1 MKNFIIICCITLLVG
16 CSSSS
21 SQNSNSYPSNSIQS
35 NSIYVDLDNN
45 EVDLSSFRGK
55 KILINYWATWCGS
68 CIQEMPSLLKAQE
81 LLKDENYIFLLVS
94 DESIHKISR
103 FKNRKNFNFIY
114 LKSTVS
120 LWSMGIYSLPTTYI
134 FNEKGEKVKKMVG
147 AKDWNSNRII
157 KKLKSL

>member
-35 NSIYVDLDNN
+35 NSIYVDLNNN

-55 KILINYWATWCGS
+55 KILINYWATWCGP

-94 DESIHKISR
+94 DE
-103 FKNRKNFNFIY
+103 
-114 LKSTVS
+114 
-120 LWSMGIYSLPTTYI
+120 
-134 FNEKGEKVKKMVG
+134 
-147 AKDWNSNRII
+147 
-157 KKLKSL
+157 